1 MNALFGR
8 DIALI
13 STTESL
19 LKLFLAKRL
28 TRPNGVRHLDLFG
41 SAATGT
47 FDPQRSDF
55 DFVADFADRT
65 PTPEY
70 ADRVLGFAEALE
82 SLLGRKVDVLTESAL
97 RESRFAESIAATRR
111 PIYDARRPIAA

>member
-1 MNALFGR
+1 MSATMNA
-8 DIALI
+8 AP
-13 STTESL
+13 L
-19 LKLFLAKRL
+19 LPLDAIGGLCR
-28 TRPNGVRHLDLFG
+28 RYGVRHLDLFG

-82 SLLGRKVDVLTESAL
+82 ALLGRKVDVLTESAL